1 MLIVA
6 LTGGIGSG
14 KTTVGDIFSELGAVV
29 IDSDQLA
36 RAVLERGSKGFD
48 LVLAKFGDAILKNG
62 ELDRS
67 LLATLVFNDSQKR
80 SELESITHPLIRQSF
95 AEIISSLPRES
106 IVINQI
112 PLLFES
118 KGAYKFDHIITIS
131 APEELRIERLKNRKA
146 ISLPTFWDEAVKEA
160 KNYSKA
166 RGLEEAPPS
175 FVVVKRRNASIERA
189 FVIQDLESWLG
200 ERQ

>member
-36 RAVLERGSKGFD
+36 RAVLERGTKGFD
-48 LVLAKFGDAILKNG
+48 LVLAKFGDAILRNG

-95 AEIISSLPRES
+95 AEIISNLPRES

-131 APEELRIERLKNRKA
+131 APEELRIERLKNRGLGFSDIKKR
-146 ISLPTFWDEAVKEA
+146 IEAQA
-160 KNYSKA
+160 T
-166 RGLEEAPPS
+166 
-175 FVVVKRRNASIERA
+175 
-189 FVIQDLESWLG
+189 DLERESISNSIILNDKDESHLRDQVESIWL
-200 ERQ
+200 ELENLNRLKK

>member
-29 IDSDQLA
+29 VDSDQLA

-131 APEELRIERLKNRKA
+131 APEELRIERLKNRGLGFSDIKKRMEA
-146 ISLPTFWDEAVKEA
+146 QASDVERESISNSIIRNDKDELHLRNQVE
-160 KNYSKA
+160 STW
-166 RGLEEAPPS
+166 LE
-175 FVVVKRRNASIERA
+175 
-189 FVIQDLESWLG
+189 LENLN
-200 ERQ
+200 RLKK

>member
-14 KTTVGDIFSELGAVV
+14 KTTVGGIFSELGAVV

-131 APEELRIERLKNRKA
+131 APEELRTERLK
-146 ISLPTFWDEAVKEA
+146 S
-160 KNYSKA
+160 
-166 RGLEEAPPS
+166 RGLGLSDIKKRMEAQAS
-175 FVVVKRRNASIERA
+175 DVERESISNSIIRNDKDELHLRNQVESIW
-189 FVIQDLESWLG
+189 LEL
-200 ERQ
+200 ENLNRLKK

>member
-48 LVLAKFGDAILKNG
+48 LVVAKFGDAILKNG

-67 LLATLVFNDSQKR
+67 LLAALVFNDSQKR

-95 AEIISSLPRES
+95 AEIISSLPSES
-106 IVINQI
+106 IIINQI

-131 APEELRIERLKNRKA
+131 APEELRIERLK
-146 ISLPTFWDEAVKEA
+146 S
-160 KNYSKA
+160 
-166 RGLEEAPPS
+166 RGLGLSDIKKRMEAQAS
-175 FVVVKRRNASIERA
+175 DVERESISNSIIRNDKDELHLRNQVESIW
-189 FVIQDLESWLG
+189 LEL
-200 ERQ
+200 ENLNRLKK

>member
-48 LVLAKFGDAILKNG
+48 LVLAKFGDAILTNG

-131 APEELRIERLKNRKA
+131 APEELRIERLKNRGLGLSDIKKRIEA
-146 ISLPTFWDEAVKEA
+146 QASDVERESISNSIIRNDEDELHLRNQVE
-160 KNYSKA
+160 STW
-166 RGLEEAPPS
+166 LE
-175 FVVVKRRNASIERA
+175 
-189 FVIQDLESWLG
+189 LENLN
-200 ERQ
+200 RLKK

>member
-48 LVLAKFGDAILKNG
+48 LVLAKFGDAILTNG

-80 SELESITHPLIRQSF
+80 SELESITHPLIRQRF

-131 APEELRIERLKNRKA
+131 APEELRIERLKNRGLGFSDIKKR
-146 ISLPTFWDEAVKEA
+146 IEAQ
-160 KNYSKA
+160 
-166 RGLEEAPPS
+166 
-175 FVVVKRRNASIERA
+175 AS
-189 FVIQDLESWLG
+189 DLERESISNSIIRNDEDELHLRNQVESTWL
-200 ERQ
+200 ELENLNRLKK

>member
-14 KTTVGDIFSELGAVV
+14 KTTTGDIFSELGAVV

-36 RAVLERGSKGFD
+36 RAVLERGTKGFD
-48 LVLAKFGDAILKNG
+48 LVLAKFGDAILRNG

-95 AEIISSLPRES
+95 AEIISNLPRES

-131 APEELRIERLKNRKA
+131 APEKLRIERLKNRGLGFSDIKKR
-146 ISLPTFWDEAVKEA
+146 IEAQA
-160 KNYSKA
+160 T
-166 RGLEEAPPS
+166 
-175 FVVVKRRNASIERA
+175 
-189 FVIQDLESWLG
+189 DLERESISNSIIRNDKDESHLRDQVESIWL
-200 ERQ
+200 ELENLNRLKK

>member
-67 LLATLVFNDSQKR
+67 LLAALVFNDSQKR

-95 AEIISSLPRES
+95 AEIISSLPSES
-106 IVINQI
+106 IIINQI

-131 APEELRIERLKNRKA
+131 APEELRTERLK
-146 ISLPTFWDEAVKEA
+146 S
-160 KNYSKA
+160 
-166 RGLEEAPPS
+166 RGLGLSDIKKRMEAQAS
-175 FVVVKRRNASIERA
+175 DVERESISNSIIRNDKDELHLRNQVESIW
-189 FVIQDLESWLG
+189 LEL
-200 ERQ
+200 ENLNRLKK